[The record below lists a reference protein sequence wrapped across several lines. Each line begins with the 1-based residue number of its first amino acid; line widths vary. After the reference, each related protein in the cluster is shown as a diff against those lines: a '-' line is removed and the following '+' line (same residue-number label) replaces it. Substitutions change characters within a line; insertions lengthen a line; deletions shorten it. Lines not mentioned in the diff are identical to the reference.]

1 MFQEDNLK
9 KSIQEKYTVIV
20 GQSEYLSEEDEA
32 CGCGSGCGC
41 GSSSS
46 PDLASDYTEMQGYHP
61 FADLGLG
68 CGTPIEYAHIKS
80 GHTVVDLGSGAGND
94 CFVARE
100 LTGDQG
106 KVIGIDIT
114 EAMVEKG
121 RRNAELA
128 GYNNVEFRLG
138 DMEKLPLSDKSAHVV
153 LANCSLNLAPDKPA
167 VFREALR
174 TLKHHGQFCI
184 SDIFTRGD
192 FPKGLKMDADMYLG
206 CMAGTTSLDE
216 CVRLLGELG
225 FEEITVHDIRK
236 IELPDAMLHYYLPP
250 EEAKVFREGEP
261 GMYAVTLSA
270 EKPCCHAGE
279 EDHVCC
285 GNH

>member
-9 KSIQEKYTVIV
+9 KSIQDKYTLLVD
-20 GQSEYLSEEDEA
+20 QAENPADDEG

-41 GSSSS
+41 ATPATTRISE
-46 PDLASDYTEMQGYHP
+46 DYTDLSGYHP

-68 CGTPIEYAHIKS
+68 CGLPLEYARIKS
-80 GHTVVDLGSGAGND
+80 GDTVIDLGSGAGND

-100 LTGDQG
+100 LVGDHG
-106 KVIGIDIT
+106 KVIGIDLT
-114 EAMVEKG
+114 EKMVEKG

-138 DMEKLPLSDKSAHVV
+138 DMEKLPLTEKSAQVI
-153 LANCSLNLAPDKPA
+153 LSNCSLNLVPDKLA
-167 VFREALR
+167 ALKEAYR
-174 TLKHHGQFCI
+174 ALKHHGQICI
-184 SDIFTRGD
+184 SDLFTKGD
-192 FPKGLKMDADMYLG
+192 FPKGLKIDADMYLG
-206 CMAGTTSLDE
+206 CMSGTLTLDDSI
-216 CVRLLGELG
+216 RMLGECG
-225 FEEITVHDIRK
+225 FEEITIHSLRK
-236 IELPDAMLHYYLPP
+236 VELPDAMLHYYLPP
-250 EEAKVFREGEP
+250 EESTQFREGVP

>member
-9 KSIQEKYTVIV
+9 RSVQEKYTVIAE
-20 GQSEYLSEEDEA
+20 QAESAEDDEA

-41 GSSSS
+41 GSSTYS
-46 PDLASDYTEMQGYHP
+46 DLASDYTDMAGYHP

-68 CGTPIEYAHIKS
+68 CGMPVEYAKIN
-80 GHTVVDLGSGAGND
+80 GGDTVVDLGSGAGND

-100 LTGDQG
+100 MVGEKG
-106 KVIGIDIT
+106 KVIGVDIT
-114 EAMVEKG
+114 ERMVEKA
-121 RRNAELA
+121 RHNAEIA
-128 GYNNVEFRLG
+128 GYNNVEFRPG
-138 DMEKLPLSDKSAHVV
+138 DMEKLPLSDKMAHVI
-153 LANCSLNLAPDKPA
+153 LSNCSLNLVPEKASA
-167 VFREALR
+167 LREAYR
-174 TLKHHGQFCI
+174 VLKHHGQICI
-184 SDIFTRGD
+184 SDIFTKGD
-192 FPKGLKMDADMYLG
+192 LPKGLKMDADMYLG
-206 CMAGTTSLDE
+206 CMAGTLSLE
-216 CVRLLGELG
+216 EAVKLLGECG
-225 FEEITVHDIRK
+225 FEEITVHSIKK

-250 EEAKVFREGEP
+250 EEAKEFREGEP